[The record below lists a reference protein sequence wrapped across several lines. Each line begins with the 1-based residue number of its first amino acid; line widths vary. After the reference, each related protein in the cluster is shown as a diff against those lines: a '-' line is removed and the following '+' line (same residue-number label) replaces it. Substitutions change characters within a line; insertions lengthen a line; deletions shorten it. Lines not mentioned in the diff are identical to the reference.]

1 MKRTVIK
8 HPLLKFLILLPIVF
22 FVYKGL
28 SGSASN
34 YYLKWECWLESEN
47 PPTECKAETNY
58 QFKG

>member
-1 MKRTVIK
+1 
-8 HPLLKFLILLPIVF
+8 LLPIVF
-22 FVYKGL
+22 FIYTGV

-34 YYLKWECWLESEN
+34 YYLKWECWLESED